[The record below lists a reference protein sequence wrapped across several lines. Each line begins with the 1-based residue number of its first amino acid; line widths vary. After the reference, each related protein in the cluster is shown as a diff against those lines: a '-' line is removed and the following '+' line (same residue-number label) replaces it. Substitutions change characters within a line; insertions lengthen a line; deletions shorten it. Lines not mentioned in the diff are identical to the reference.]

1 MDENEKKT
9 TKRKVTPR
17 PKETPKEEAR
27 ELPAA
32 EEMPVLSLRGLV
44 LFPNMILHFDVG
56 REKSILAINE
66 AISGSRRIFLVSQ
79 SDPHADDPGLEQL
92 CQVGVV
98 AEVRQIIRAHS
109 ETLRVLVEGKY
120 RAKLLTLTQKDPH
133 LAGTVEEYPTR
144 LGVSGRNRSRCAALV
159 RTAKDLFEE
168 YCSLVPKMPRELF
181 LNIMDS
187 QDPLVL
193 SEYIA
198 GNIQLDYEE
207 RQRILEETT
216 VIRRLERIV
225 RLLEEENEIL
235 SLEQNI
241 QEKVREQMDKNQRE
255 YYLREQMR
263 IISEELGEGEGG
275 YEELELYRKKILA
288 IHLPPESEAKLL
300 RELGKLTKMPGGSQE
315 ASVLRTYLDTVLDL
329 PWNIYTRDKIDLP
342 RARRLLEQEHY
353 GLTKVKERILESLAV
368 RKLAPEIKGQILC
381 LVGPPGVG
389 KTSIA
394 RSIAKSMG
402 RKYVR
407 MSLGGVRD
415 ESDIRGHR
423 KTYIASMPGRIIGA
437 IRQAGSSNPLL
448 LLDEIDKLGH
458 DFRGDPSSALLEV
471 LDGEQN
477 HSFRDHFLEVPYD
490 LSQVFF
496 IATAND
502 RSAIPAPLLDRM
514 EIIELS
520 SYTREEKLQIAK
532 RHLAAKQLKR
542 HGLSKRQLKLPDKT
556 LAAIIDFYTR
566 EAGVRTLERSL
577 AAICRKA
584 AMEVVSR
591 GEEVRITVTPEAL
604 EEYLGPRKYK
614 DDELQRGDQVGLTN
628 GLAWTSVGGEML
640 QVEAAVM
647 EGSGKNQT
655 TGSLGEVMKES
666 VAAAIT
672 YIRTVA
678 QQYGISETFYKDKDL
693 HIHFPEGAVPKD
705 GPSAGITTCTA
716 LISALSGIPVRGD
729 VAMTGEITLRG
740 RVLPIGGLR
749 EKTMA
754 AYKYGMKKVIIP
766 AANVPDLAE
775 VDPVVKE
782 AIQFV
787 PAETMETVLKT
798 ALLRYPQ
805 ETHSVT
811 PAQGD
816 LTIPPKNTGAT
827 TPLRQ

>member
-1 MDENEKKT
+1 
-9 TKRKVTPR
+9 
-17 PKETPKEEAR
+17 
-27 ELPAA
+27 
-32 EEMPVLSLRGLV
+32 
-44 LFPNMILHFDVG
+44 
-56 REKSILAINE
+56 
-66 AISGSRRIFLVSQ
+66 
-79 SDPHADDPGLEQL
+79 
-92 CQVGVV
+92 
-98 AEVRQIIRAHS
+98 
-109 ETLRVLVEGKY
+109 
-120 RAKLLTLTQKDPH
+120 
-133 LAGTVEEYPTR
+133 
-144 LGVSGRNRSRCAALV
+144 
-159 RTAKDLFEE
+159 
-168 YCSLVPKMPRELF
+168 
-181 LNIMDS
+181 
-187 QDPLVL
+187 
-193 SEYIA
+193 
-198 GNIQLDYEE
+198 
-207 RQRILEETT
+207 
-216 VIRRLERIV
+216 
-225 RLLEEENEIL
+225 
-235 SLEQNI
+235 
-241 QEKVREQMDKNQRE
+241 
-255 YYLREQMR
+255 
-263 IISEELGEGEGG
+263 
-275 YEELELYRKKILA
+275 
-288 IHLPPESEAKLL
+288 
-300 RELGKLTKMPGGSQE
+300 
-315 ASVLRTYLDTVLDL
+315 
-329 PWNIYTRDKIDLP
+329 
-342 RARRLLEQEHY
+342 
-353 GLTKVKERILESLAV
+353 
-368 RKLAPEIKGQILC
+368 
-381 LVGPPGVG
+381 
-389 KTSIA
+389 
-394 RSIAKSMG
+394 
-402 RKYVR
+402 
-407 MSLGGVRD
+407 
-415 ESDIRGHR
+415 
-423 KTYIASMPGRIIGA
+423 
-437 IRQAGSSNPLL
+437 
-448 LLDEIDKLGH
+448 
-458 DFRGDPSSALLEV
+458 
-471 LDGEQN
+471 
-477 HSFRDHFLEVPYD
+477 
-490 LSQVFF
+490 
-496 IATAND
+496 
-502 RSAIPAPLLDRM
+502 M

-584 AMEVVSR
+584 AMEVVSQ

-805 ETHSVT
+805 ETHSAT

>member
-1 MDENEKKT
+1 MDENEKKI

-17 PKETPKEEAR
+17 PKEAPKEI
-27 ELPAA
+27 AA
-32 EEMPVLSLRGLV
+32 EEMPLLALRGLV

-56 REKSILAINE
+56 REKSVLALNE
-66 AISGSRRIFLVSQ
+66 AITNSRKLFLVAQ
-79 SDPHADDPGLEQL
+79 SDLEADDPGQEQL
-92 CQVGVV
+92 CSVGVV
-98 AEVRQIIRAHS
+98 AEVRQIIRVQA
-109 ETLRVLVEGKY
+109 ETLRVLVEGKS
-120 RAKLLTLTQKDPH
+120 RARLLAVTQKDPF
-133 LAGTVEEYPTR
+133 LTGIVEDYPTR
-144 LGVSGRNRSRCAALV
+144 LRQTGRSRVHCSALM
-159 RTAKDLFEE
+159 RAAKDLFRE
-168 YCSLVPKMPRELF
+168 YCSLIPKMPRDLVQG
-181 LNIMDS
+181 IMDS
-187 QDPLVL
+187 QDPLYL

-207 RQRILEETT
+207 KQRILEESSVT
-216 VIRRLERIV
+216 RRLEIIV
-225 RLLEEENEIL
+225 RILEEENEIL
-235 SLEQNI
+235 GLEQNI

-255 YYLREQMR
+255 YYLREQMK

-275 YEELELYRKKILA
+275 YEEQELYRQKILS
-288 IHLPPESEAKLL
+288 IHLAPENEGKLL
-300 RELGKLTKMPGGSQE
+300 REVDKLARMAGSSQE
-315 ASVLRTYLDTVLDL
+315 AAVLRSYLDTVLDL
-329 PWNIYTRDKIDLP
+329 PWNIYTRDKIDIS
-342 RARRLLEQEHY
+342 RARRLLDQEHY

-368 RKLAPEIKGQILC
+368 RKLSPDIKGQILC

-423 KTYIASMPGRIIGA
+423 KTYVASMPGRIIGA
-437 IRQAGSSNPLL
+437 IRQAGSANPLL

-471 LDGEQN
+471 LDAEQN
-477 HSFRDHFLEVPYD
+477 HSFRDHFLEVPFD

-514 EIIELS
+514 DMLELA

-542 HGLSKRQLKLPDKT
+542 HGLNKKQLKLPDKT
-556 LAAIIDFYTR
+556 LAAVIDFYTR
-566 EAGVRTLERSL
+566 EAGVRTLERNI

-584 AMEVVSR
+584 AMKVVDG
-591 GEEVRITVTPEAL
+591 GEETRIAINPGDL
-604 EEYLGPRKYK
+604 EEYLGPKKYK
-614 DDELQRGDQVGLTN
+614 DDELQRGDQVGITN

-640 QVEAAVM
+640 QVEVAVM
-647 EGSGKNQT
+647 EGSGKTQT
-655 TGSLGEVMKES
+655 TGSLGDVMKES
-666 VAAAIT
+666 VAAAVT

-678 QQYGISETFYKDKDL
+678 QQYGISETFPKDKDI

-716 LISALSGIPVRGD
+716 LVSALSGIPVRGD

-740 RVLPIGGLR
+740 RVLAIGGLR

-805 ETHSVT
+805 ETHSTT

-816 LTIPPKNTGAT
+816 LTIPPKVTGAAA
-827 TPLRQ
+827 PLRQ